1 MKKLKF
7 KIFVYKH
14 RKILAI
20 IFTFVVIFFL
30 VKIYKS
36 YNFTRITNNP
46 TTFGII
52 ATLLGAVIGGV
63 FTLLGSIWV
72 NKREQKSIYNLR
84 RKNIIYSPLYDE
96 LINIKRN
103 ILEKNQYPVYIV
115 FGIEQ
120 QTIIPHPQYSAWD
133 RIKNDTRY
141 LEVPLLLKDQMEK
154 LYDTLREYISIRN
167 SANSEINE
175 IVNKVLVMNGLEPS
189 TIINLGEV
197 LSSEILQGEDVDIL
211 NEIYISKENCNIPNE
226 VVNKINLQIL
236 NIANELSSLNDIR
249 RVYALW
255 MQEQDKA
262 IEILSLLIKEI
273 MQKYEG

>member
-1 MKKLKF
+1 MEKLKF
-7 KIFVYKH
+7 KIYVYKH

-36 YNFTRITNNP
+36 YNFTKTTNNP
-46 TTFGII
+46 TTFGVI

-96 LINIKRN
+96 LINIKMN
-103 ILEKNQYPVYIV
+103 ILEKNQYPGYIV
-115 FGIEQ
+115 FGIRQ

-154 LYDTLREYISIRN
+154 LYDTLREYISIRD
-167 SANSEINE
+167 SADAEIKE
-175 IVNKVLVMNGLEPS
+175 IVNKVLVMNGFEPS

-197 LSSEILQGEDVDIL
+197 LSSDILQGKDVDIF
-211 NEIYISKENCNIPNE
+211 NEIYFSKENCNISKEE
-226 VVNKINLQIL
+226 VEKINLQIL
-236 NIANELSSLNDIR
+236 NFANELSSLNNIR
-249 RVYALW
+249 RVYTIW

>member
-1 MKKLKF
+1 MEKLKF
-7 KIFVYKH
+7 KIYVYKH

-36 YNFTRITNNP
+36 YNFTKITNNP
-46 TTFGII
+46 TTFGVI

-84 RKNIIYSPLYDE
+84 IKNIIYSPLYDE
-96 LINIKRN
+96 LVNIKRN
-103 ILEKNQYPVYIV
+103 ILVKNQYPGYIV
-115 FGIEQ
+115 FGIGQ

-154 LYDTLREYISIRN
+154 LYDTLRKYISIRN
-167 SANSEINE
+167 SADAEIKE
-175 IVNKVLVMNGLEPS
+175 IVNKVLVVNGFEPS

-197 LSSEILQGEDVDIL
+197 LSSDILQGKDVDIF
-211 NEIYISKENCNIPNE
+211 NEIYFSKENCNISKEE
-226 VVNKINLQIL
+226 VKKINLQIL
-236 NIANELSSLNDIR
+236 NFANELSSINNIR
-249 RVYALW
+249 RVYTIW

>member
-20 IFTFVVIFFL
+20 IFTFIVVIFL
-30 VKIYKS
+30 LKLYKS
-36 YNFTRITNNP
+36 YKFTIITNDP
-46 TTFGII
+46 TTFGVI

>member
-1 MKKLKF
+1 MEKLKF
-7 KIFVYKH
+7 KIYVYKH

-197 LSSEILQGEDVDIL
+197 LSSEILQREDVDIL

>member
-20 IFTFVVIFFL
+20 IFTYIVVIFL
-30 VKIYKS
+30 LKLYKS
-36 YNFTRITNNP
+36 YNLTIITNDP
-46 TTFGII
+46 TTFSVI

-72 NKREQKSIYNLR
+72 NKREQKSVYNLR

-96 LINIKRN
+96 LINIKCN
-103 ILEKNQYPVYIV
+103 ILEKNQYPGYID
-115 FGIEQ
+115 FGIGQ
-120 QTIIPHPQYSAWD
+120 QTSLPHPQYSAWD

-141 LEVPLLLKDQMEK
+141 LEAPLLLKDQMEK
-154 LYDTLREYISIRN
+154 LYDELREYISIRN
-167 SANSEINE
+167 SANAEIKE

-197 LSSEILQGEDVDIL
+197 LSSDILQGEDVDIF
-211 NEIYISKENCNIPNE
+211 NYIYFSKDNCNISKE
-226 VVNKINLQIL
+226 VVKKINLQVL
-236 NIANELSSLNDIR
+236 NLANELSSLNNIR
-249 RVYALW
+249 RVYTLW

-262 IEILSLLIKEI
+262 IEILSLLIKET

>member
-1 MKKLKF
+1 MEKLKF
-7 KIFVYKH
+7 KIYVYKH

-36 YNFTRITNNP
+36 YNSTKITNNP
-46 TTFGII
+46 TTFGVI
-52 ATLLGAVIGGV
+52 ATLLGAVIGGI

-84 RKNIIYSPLYDE
+84 RKKIIYSPLYDE
-96 LINIKRN
+96 LINIKMN
-103 ILEKNQYPVYIV
+103 ILEENQYPGYIV
-115 FGIEQ
+115 FGIRQ

-167 SANSEINE
+167 SADAEIKE
-175 IVNKVLVMNGLEPS
+175 IVNKVLVMNGFEPS

-197 LSSEILQGEDVDIL
+197 LSSDILQGKDVDIF
-211 NEIYISKENCNIPNE
+211 NEIYFSKEKCNISKEE
-226 VVNKINLQIL
+226 VKKINLQIL
-236 NIANELSSLNDIR
+236 NFANELSSLNNIR
-249 RVYALW
+249 RVYTIW

>member
-1 MKKLKF
+1 MEKLKF
-7 KIFVYKH
+7 KIYVYKH

-36 YNFTRITNNP
+36 YNFTKITNNP
-46 TTFGII
+46 TTFGVI

-96 LINIKRN
+96 LINIKMN
-103 ILEKNQYPVYIV
+103 ILEKNQYPSYIV
-115 FGIEQ
+115 FGIRQ

-141 LEVPLLLKDQMEK
+141 LEVPLLLKYQMEK

-167 SANSEINE
+167 SADAEIKE
-175 IVNKVLVMNGLEPS
+175 IVNKVLVMNGFEPS

-197 LSSEILQGEDVDIL
+197 LSSDILQGKDVDIF
-211 NEIYISKENCNIPNE
+211 NEIYFSKEKCNISKEE
-226 VVNKINLQIL
+226 VKKINLQIL
-236 NIANELSSLNDIR
+236 NFANELSSLNNIR
-249 RVYALW
+249 RVYTVW

>member
-1 MKKLKF
+1 MEKLKF
-7 KIFVYKH
+7 KIYVYKH

-103 ILEKNQYPVYIV
+103 ILEKNQYPGYII
-115 FGIEQ
+115 FGIGQ
-120 QTIIPHPQYSAWD
+120 QTIIPHPQYSAWG

-167 SANSEINE
+167 SADAEIKE
-175 IVNKVLVMNGLEPS
+175 IVNKVLVMNGFEPS

-197 LSSEILQGEDVDIL
+197 LSSDILQGKYIDIF
-211 NEIYISKENCNIPNE
+211 NEIYFSKENCNISKEE
-226 VVNKINLQIL
+226 VKKINLQIL
-236 NIANELSSLNDIR
+236 NFANELSSLNKIR
-249 RVYALW
+249 RVYTIW

-262 IEILSLLIKEI
+262 IEILSLLIKET

>member
-1 MKKLKF
+1 MEKLKF
-7 KIFVYKH
+7 KIYVYKH

-20 IFTFVVIFFL
+20 IFTFVIIFFL

-36 YNFTRITNNP
+36 YNFTKITNNP
-46 TTFGII
+46 TTFGVI

-103 ILEKNQYPVYIV
+103 ILEKNQYPVYIA
-115 FGIEQ
+115 FGIGQ

-167 SANSEINE
+167 SADAEIKE
-175 IVNKVLVMNGLEPS
+175 IVNK
-189 TIINLGEV
+189 
-197 LSSEILQGEDVDIL
+197 
-211 NEIYISKENCNIPNE
+211 Y
-226 VVNKINLQIL
+226 
-236 NIANELSSLNDIR
+236 
-249 RVYALW
+249 W
-255 MQEQDKA
+255 
-262 IEILSLLIKEI
+262 
-273 MQKYEG
+273 

>member
-1 MKKLKF
+1 MEKLKF
-7 KIFVYKH
+7 KIYVYKH

-36 YNFTRITNNP
+36 YNFTKITNNP
-46 TTFGII
+46 TTFGVI

-96 LINIKRN
+96 LINIKMN
-103 ILEKNQYPVYIV
+103 ILEENQYPGYIV
-115 FGIEQ
+115 FGIRQ

-141 LEVPLLLKDQMEK
+141 LEVPLLLKYQMEK

-167 SANSEINE
+167 SADAEIKE
-175 IVNKVLVMNGLEPS
+175 IVNKVLVMNGFEPS

-197 LSSEILQGEDVDIL
+197 LSSDILQGKDVDIF
-211 NEIYISKENCNIPNE
+211 NEIYFSKEKCNISKEE
-226 VVNKINLQIL
+226 VKKINLQIL
-236 NIANELSSLNDIR
+236 NFANELSSLNNIR
-249 RVYALW
+249 RVYTIW

>member
-14 RKILAI
+14 RKISAI
-20 IFTFVVIFFL
+20 IFTFIVVIFL
-30 VKIYKS
+30 LKLYKS
-36 YNFTRITNNP
+36 YNLTIITNDP
-46 TTFGII
+46 TTFSVI

-72 NKREQKSIYNLR
+72 NKREQKSVYNLR

-96 LINIKRN
+96 LINIKCN
-103 ILEKNQYPVYIV
+103 ILEKNQYPGYID
-115 FGIEQ
+115 FGIGQ

-154 LYDTLREYISIRN
+154 LYDKLREYISIRN
-167 SANSEINE
+167 SANAEIKE

-189 TIINLGEV
+189 RIINLGDV
-197 LSSEILQGEDVDIL
+197 LSSDILQGEDVDIF
-211 NEIYISKENCNIPNE
+211 NEIYISKENCNISKE
-226 VVNKINLQIL
+226 LVKKINLQVL
-236 NIANELSSLNDIR
+236 NLANELSSLNNIR
-249 RVYALW
+249 RVYILW

>member
-1 MKKLKF
+1 MEKLKF
-7 KIFVYKH
+7 KIYVYKH

-36 YNFTRITNNP
+36 YNFTKITNNP
-46 TTFGII
+46 TTFGVI

-96 LINIKRN
+96 LINIKMN
-103 ILEKNQYPVYIV
+103 ILEKNQYPSYIV
-115 FGIEQ
+115 FGIRQ

-141 LEVPLLLKDQMEK
+141 LEVPLLLKYQMEK

-167 SANSEINE
+167 SADAEIKE
-175 IVNKVLVMNGLEPS
+175 IVNKVLVMNGFEPS

-197 LSSEILQGEDVDIL
+197 LSSDILQGKDVDIF
-211 NEIYISKENCNIPNE
+211 NEIYFSKEKCNISKEE
-226 VVNKINLQIL
+226 VKKINLQIL
-236 NIANELSSLNDIR
+236 NFAHELLSLNNIR
-249 RVYALW
+249 RVYTIW

-273 MQKYEG
+273 MQKYER

>member
-1 MKKLKF
+1 MEKLKF
-7 KIFVYKH
+7 KIYVYKH

-20 IFTFVVIFFL
+20 IFTFVIIFFL

-36 YNFTRITNNP
+36 YNFTKITNNP
-46 TTFGII
+46 TTFGVI

-103 ILEKNQYPVYIV
+103 ILEKNQYPVYIA
-115 FGIEQ
+115 FGIGQ

-154 LYDTLREYISIRN
+154 LYDKLREYISIRN
-167 SANSEINE
+167 SANAEIKE

-189 TIINLGEV
+189 RIINLGDV
-197 LSSEILQGEDVDIL
+197 LSSDILQGEDVDIF
-211 NEIYISKENCNIPNE
+211 NEIYISKENCNISKE
-226 VVNKINLQIL
+226 LVKKINLQVL
-236 NIANELSSLNDIR
+236 NLANELSSLNNIR
-249 RVYALW
+249 RVYILW

>member
-20 IFTFVVIFFL
+20 IFTFIVVIFL
-30 VKIYKS
+30 LKLYKS
-36 YNFTRITNNP
+36 YDFTIITNDP
-46 TTFGII
+46 TTFGVI

-72 NKREQKSIYNLR
+72 NKREQKSIHDLR

-96 LINIKRN
+96 LINIKSN
-103 ILEKNQYPVYIV
+103 ILKKNQYPGHIV
-115 FGIEQ
+115 FGIGQ
-120 QTIIPHPQYSAWD
+120 QTFMPYPQYSAWD

-141 LEVPLLLKDQMEK
+141 FEVPLLLKDQMEK
-154 LYDTLREYISIRN
+154 LYVTLREYISIRD
-167 SANSEINE
+167 SANLEIQE

-189 TIINLGEV
+189 TIINLGEL
-197 LSSEILQGEDVDIL
+197 LSSDILQEKDIDIFNHIFL
-211 NEIYISKENCNIPNE
+211 GGDNCNISKE
-226 VVNKINLQIL
+226 VVKKINLQIL
-236 NIANELSSLNDIR
+236 NLANELSSLNNIR
-249 RVYALW
+249 RVYTQW

>member
-1 MKKLKF
+1 MEKLKF
-7 KIFVYKH
+7 KIYVYKH

-36 YNFTRITNNP
+36 YNFTKISNNP
-46 TTFGII
+46 TTFGVI
-52 ATLLGAVIGGV
+52 ATLLGAVIGGI

-84 RKNIIYSPLYDE
+84 RKKIIYSPLYDE
-96 LINIKRN
+96 LINIKMN
-103 ILEKNQYPVYIV
+103 ILEENQYPGYIV
-115 FGIEQ
+115 FGIRQ

-167 SANSEINE
+167 SADAEIKE
-175 IVNKVLVMNGLEPS
+175 IVNKVLVMNGFEPS

-197 LSSEILQGEDVDIL
+197 LSSDILQGKDVDIF
-211 NEIYISKENCNIPNE
+211 NEIYFSKEKCNISKEE
-226 VVNKINLQIL
+226 VKKINLQIL
-236 NIANELSSLNDIR
+236 NFANELSSLNNIR
-249 RVYALW
+249 RVYTIW

>member
-1 MKKLKF
+1 MILRKILRLVLSSFKRLIALVFRLDIFRHILKFNVNFNILFLGGNYIIMKKLKF
-7 KIFVYKH
+7 KIYVYKN

-20 IFTFVVIFFL
+20 IFTFVIIFFL

-36 YNFTRITNNP
+36 YNFTKITNNP
-46 TTFGII
+46 TTFGVI

-63 FTLLGSIWV
+63 FTLLGSVWV

-103 ILEKNQYPVYIV
+103 ILEKNQYPVYIA
-115 FGIEQ
+115 FGIGQ

-154 LYDTLREYISIRN
+154 LYDTLREYITIRN
-167 SANSEINE
+167 SADAE
-175 IVNKVLVMNGLEPS
+175 
-189 TIINLGEV
+189 
-197 LSSEILQGEDVDIL
+197 
-211 NEIYISKENCNIPNE
+211 
-226 VVNKINLQIL
+226 
-236 NIANELSSLNDIR
+236 
-249 RVYALW
+249 
-255 MQEQDKA
+255 
-262 IEILSLLIKEI
+262 IKE
-273 MQKYEG
+273 

>member
-1 MKKLKF
+1 MEKLKF
-7 KIFVYKH
+7 KIFVYKN
-14 RKILAI
+14 RKMLVI

-46 TTFGII
+46 TIFGVI

-72 NKREQKSIYNLR
+72 NKREQKSIHNLR

-96 LINIKRN
+96 LINIKSN
-103 ILEKNQYPVYIV
+103 ILEKNQYPGYIV
-115 FGIEQ
+115 FGIGQ

-141 LEVPLLLKDQMEK
+141 LEVPLLLKNQMEK
-154 LYDTLREYISIRN
+154 LYDILREYISIRN
-167 SANSEINE
+167 SANAEIKE
-175 IVNKVLVMNGLEPS
+175 IVNKVLLMNGFEPS
-189 TIINLGEV
+189 TIINLGDV
-197 LSSEILQGEDVDIL
+197 LSSDILQGKDVDIF
-211 NEIYISKENCNIPNE
+211 NEIYFSKENGNISKE
-226 VVNKINLQIL
+226 VVKKINLQIL
-236 NIANELSSLNDIR
+236 NFANELSSLNNIR
-249 RVYALW
+249 RVYNLW

-262 IEILSLLIKEI
+262 IEILSLLITEI

>member
-1 MKKLKF
+1 MEKLKF
-7 KIFVYKH
+7 KIYAYKH

-20 IFTFVVIFFL
+20 VFTSVVIFFL

-46 TTFGII
+46 TTFGVI

-103 ILEKNQYPVYIV
+103 ILEKNQYPGYIV
-115 FGIEQ
+115 FGIGQ

-167 SANSEINE
+167 SADGEIKE
-175 IVNKVLVMNGLEPS
+175 IVNKVLLMNGFEPS

-197 LSSEILQGEDVDIL
+197 LSSDILQGKDIDIF
-211 NEIYISKENCNIPNE
+211 NEIYFSKENCNISKEE
-226 VVNKINLQIL
+226 VKKINLQIL
-236 NIANELSSLNDIR
+236 NFANELSSLNNIR
-249 RVYALW
+249 RVYTIW

>member
-1 MKKLKF
+1 MEKLKF
-7 KIFVYKH
+7 KIYVYKH

-36 YNFTRITNNP
+36 SNFTKISNNP
-46 TTFGII
+46 TTFGVI
-52 ATLLGAVIGGV
+52 ATLLGAVIGGI

-84 RKNIIYSPLYDE
+84 RKKIIYSPLYDE
-96 LINIKRN
+96 LINIKMN
-103 ILEKNQYPVYIV
+103 ILEENQYPGYIV
-115 FGIEQ
+115 FGIRQ

-167 SANSEINE
+167 SADAEIKE
-175 IVNKVLVMNGLEPS
+175 IVNKVLVMNGFEPS

-197 LSSEILQGEDVDIL
+197 LSSDILQGKDVDIF
-211 NEIYISKENCNIPNE
+211 NEIYFSKEKCNISKEE
-226 VVNKINLQIL
+226 VKKINLQIL
-236 NIANELSSLNDIR
+236 NFANELSSLNNIR
-249 RVYALW
+249 RVYTIW

>member
-1 MKKLKF
+1 MEKLKF
-7 KIFVYKH
+7 KIYVYKH

-20 IFTFVVIFFL
+20 IFTLVVIFFL
-30 VKIYKS
+30 VKLYQS
-36 YNFTRITNNP
+36 YNFTKITNNP
-46 TTFGII
+46 TTFGVI

-103 ILEKNQYPVYIV
+103 ILGKNQYPNYIV
-115 FGIEQ
+115 FAIGQ

-141 LEVPLLLKDQMEK
+141 LEVPLLLKNQMEK

-167 SANSEINE
+167 SADTEIKE
-175 IVNKVLVMNGLEPS
+175 IVNKVLVMNGFKPS

-197 LSSEILQGEDVDIL
+197 LSSDILQGKDLDIF
-211 NEIYISKENCNIPNE
+211 NEIYFSKENCNISKEE
-226 VVNKINLQIL
+226 VKKINLQIL
-236 NIANELSSLNDIR
+236 NFANELSSLNNIR
-249 RVYALW
+249 RVYTIW

-273 MQKYEG
+273 MQKYER

>member
-7 KIFVYKH
+7 KIYVYKH

-20 IFTFVVIFFL
+20 IFTFVIIFFL

-36 YNFTRITNNP
+36 YNFTKITNNP
-46 TTFGII
+46 TTFGVI

-96 LINIKRN
+96 LINIKTN
-103 ILEKNQYPVYIV
+103 ILEKNQYPVYIA
-115 FGIEQ
+115 FGIGQ

-167 SANSEINE
+167 SADAEIKE
-175 IVNKVLVMNGLEPS
+175 IVNKVLVMNGFEPS

-197 LSSEILQGEDVDIL
+197 LSSDILQGKDVDII
-211 NEIYISKENCNIPNE
+211 NEIYFSKENCNISKEE
-226 VVNKINLQIL
+226 VKKINLQIL
-236 NIANELSSLNDIR
+236 NFANELSSLNNIR
-249 RVYALW
+249 RVYTIL

>member
-20 IFTFVVIFFL
+20 IFTFIVVIFL
-30 VKIYKS
+30 LKLYKS
-36 YNFTRITNNP
+36 YNFTKITNNP
-46 TTFGII
+46 TTFGVI

-96 LINIKRN
+96 LVNIKRN
-103 ILEKNQYPVYIV
+103 ILEKNQYPGYIV
-115 FGIEQ
+115 FGIGQ

-141 LEVPLLLKDQMEK
+141 LEVPLLLKDQMKK

-167 SANSEINE
+167 SADAEIKE
-175 IVNKVLVMNGLEPS
+175 IVNKVLVMNGFEPS
-189 TIINLGEV
+189 TIINLGEI
-197 LSSEILQGEDVDIL
+197 LSSDILQGKDVDIF
-211 NEIYISKENCNIPNE
+211 NEIYFSKENCNISKEE
-226 VVNKINLQIL
+226 VKKINLQIL
-236 NIANELSSLNDIR
+236 NFANELSSLNNIR
-249 RVYALW
+249 RVYTIW

>member
-1 MKKLKF
+1 MEKLKF
-7 KIFVYKH
+7 KIYVYKH

-30 VKIYKS
+30 VKIHKS
-36 YNFTRITNNP
+36 YNFTKITNNP
-46 TTFGII
+46 TTFGVI

-96 LINIKRN
+96 LINIKMN
-103 ILEKNQYPVYIV
+103 ILEKNQYPSYIV
-115 FGIEQ
+115 FGIRQ

-154 LYDTLREYISIRN
+154 LYDTLREYISIRD
-167 SANSEINE
+167 SADAEIKE
-175 IVNKVLVMNGLEPS
+175 IVNKVLVMNGFEPS

-197 LSSEILQGEDVDIL
+197 LSSDILQGKDVDIF
-211 NEIYISKENCNIPNE
+211 NEIYFSKEKCNISKEE
-226 VVNKINLQIL
+226 VKKINLQIL
-236 NIANELSSLNDIR
+236 NFANELSSLNNIR
-249 RVYALW
+249 RVYTIW

>member
-1 MKKLKF
+1 MEKLKF
-7 KIFVYKH
+7 KIYVYKH

-20 IFTFVVIFFL
+20 IFTFIIIFFL

-36 YNFTRITNNP
+36 YNFTKITNNP
-46 TTFGII
+46 TTFGVI

-103 ILEKNQYPVYIV
+103 ILEKNQYPVYIA
-115 FGIEQ
+115 FGIGQ

-141 LEVPLLLKDQMEK
+141 LEVPLLLNDQMEK

-167 SANSEINE
+167 SANAEIKE
-175 IVNKVLVMNGLEPS
+175 IVNKVLVMNGFEPS

-197 LSSEILQGEDVDIL
+197 LSSDILQGKDVDII
-211 NEIYISKENCNIPNE
+211 NEIYFSKENCNISKE
-226 VVNKINLQIL
+226 KVKKINLQIL
-236 NIANELSSLNDIR
+236 NFANELSSLNNIR
-249 RVYALW
+249 RVYTIL

>member
-7 KIFVYKH
+7 KIFVFKH

-20 IFTFVVIFFL
+20 IFTFIVVIFL
-30 VKIYKS
+30 LKLYKS
-36 YNFTRITNNP
+36 YNLTIITNDP
-46 TTFGII
+46 TTFSVI

-72 NKREQKSIYNLR
+72 NKREQKSVYNLR

-96 LINIKRN
+96 LINIKCN
-103 ILEKNQYPVYIV
+103 ILEKNQYPGYID
-115 FGIEQ
+115 FGIGQ

-154 LYDTLREYISIRN
+154 LYDKLREYISIRN
-167 SANSEINE
+167 SANAEIKE
-175 IVNKVLVMNGLEPS
+175 IVNKVLVMNGLEPN
-189 TIINLGEV
+189 TIINLGDV
-197 LSSEILQGEDVDIL
+197 LSSDILQGEDVDIF
-211 NEIYISKENCNIPNE
+211 NEIYISKENCNISKE
-226 VVNKINLQIL
+226 LVKKINLQVL
-236 NIANELSSLNDIR
+236 NLANELSSLNNIR
-249 RVYALW
+249 RVYILW

>member
-20 IFTFVVIFFL
+20 IFTFIVVIFLLKF
-30 VKIYKS
+30 YKS
-36 YNFTRITNNP
+36 YNFTIITNDP
-46 TTFGII
+46 TTFSVI

-72 NKREQKSIYNLR
+72 NKREQKSIYNLK

-96 LINIKRN
+96 LINIKSN
-103 ILEKNQYPVYIV
+103 ILEKNQYPGYID
-115 FGIEQ
+115 FGIGQ

-154 LYDTLREYISIRN
+154 LYDKLREYISIRN
-167 SANSEINE
+167 SANAEIKE

-197 LSSEILQGEDVDIL
+197 LSSDILQGEDVDIF
-211 NEIYISKENCNIPNE
+211 NEIYFSKDNCNISKE
-226 VVNKINLQIL
+226 VVKKINLQVL
-236 NIANELSSLNDIR
+236 NLANELSSLNNIR
-249 RVYALW
+249 RVYTLW